1 VTAAVPI
8 CNGSGAP
15 KRYHQSRSRLLL
27 VWACAFGGAFPAFMG
42 CGRLSWSGVG
52 RGSCANQ
59 PASGFLRA
67 RKHDD
72 LNNAFLKARGDPH
85 RSHESRSSATC
96 RSISLIV
103 RPEGGKVLRSPKSA
117 SRSLARGDTNA
128 SSVDGAGAS
137 LRTITSADPMGKSG
151 GKVRLSWWSAVTTQR
166 WRSACVVALLIS
178 SGEPQSCA
186 ARLGRH
192 STSGLRCF

>member
-15 KRYHQSRSRLLL
+15 KRYHQSRSRSLL

-52 RGSCANQ
+52 RGSSANQ

-72 LNNAFLKARGDPH
+72 LNNAFLKARGNPH

-96 RSISLIV
+96 RSISSIV
-103 RPEGGKVLRSPKSA
+103 RPEGGKVLRDSKSA
-117 SRSLARGDTNA
+117 ARSLARGDTDA
-128 SSVDGAGAS
+128 SSVDGGAPYFFRRTAVVRRAAGAPFDQW
-137 LRTITSADPMGKSG
+137 LALFLA
-151 GKVRLSWWSAVTTQR
+151 KVLQLPSRLIAPPHASRRGPCSRQARVRKMIVVT
-166 WRSACVVALLIS
+166 
-178 SGEPQSCA
+178 
-186 ARLGRH
+186 
-192 STSGLRCF
+192 